1 MERINQKTTKQIKR
15 ENKNWLL
22 LVTVNEIETN
32 SLLSKLEPLEDYSD
46 ILVAYNKNNTYY
58 IGRFGAYNVIHVQS
72 DMGAI
77 NRDAVMTTVDN
88 AIRMWNPRGI
98 IMVGV
103 AWGMNKGKQKIGDV
117 LISKKIL
124 QYETAKISNGST
136 IPRGA
141 DSEAGGVLTNRFKS
155 CMDWEYLLEDGSLA
169 KKYIGT
175 VLSGEKL
182 LDDKAYRD
190 RLHDSFSE
198 AIGGEMEGAGLASV
212 AMANN
217 LYEWIIVKG
226 ICDWGYDKQS
236 DNKDK
241 YQEIAMNSALSLCEA
256 VLCDDSVLE
265 EILKVD
271 NKKKNDNNVLL
282 RINAYKL
289 FFYRNSKK
297 ITIKELGKLSGL
309 SIGQISK
316 CEKINM
322 QENEFSI
329 RIFRE
334 TPVAIIRSLEK
345 ALNLRKGELVA
356 EDDDLLAEKYKNY
369 YLKRKGIHSTP
380 MKLKNAKIVV
390 FDFDGTLV
398 SPNFSR
404 TTWERIWIELGYS
417 VNDCDFY
424 HRQFSN
430 KQITHEQ
437 WCRITETRFKEKS
450 LDKGTLK
457 KIAEDMKLIKGCK
470 ETLLELKKRD
480 ILLYIVSG
488 SIREIIKEVLGDL
501 VNLFEDISANKFYF
515 QKNKLSRIVGT
526 DYDFEGKA
534 DYIKK
539 LVYENKLNASEV
551 LFIGNSFNDTYAHLS
566 GARTLCI
573 NPQNTN
579 YTNAIYW
586 HDYIREV
593 NDLKEILPYVFIEEK
608 IGKNM

>member
-15 ENKNWLL
+15 DIKNWLL

-32 SLLSKLEPLEDYSD
+32 SLLSKLVPLEDYSD
-46 ILVAYNKNNTYY
+46 ILVAYNKNNTYF
-58 IGRFGAYNVIHVQS
+58 IGRFGAYNVLHVQS
-72 DMGAI
+72 DMGAM

-98 IMVGV
+98 IMIGV

-124 QYETAKISNGST
+124 QYETAKISNGNT

-141 DSEAGGVLTNRFKS
+141 DTEAGGVLTNRFKS
-155 CMDWEYLLEDGSLA
+155 CMDWKYLLEDGKVA
-169 KKYIGT
+169 KKFIGT

-190 RLHDSFSE
+190 KLHDSFPE
-198 AIGGEMEGAGLASV
+198 AIGGDMEGAGLASV

-226 ICDWGYDKQS
+226 ICDWGYDKQC

-241 YQEIAMNSALSLCEA
+241 YQEIAMKSALSLCDA

-265 EILKVD
+265 DILRVE
-271 NKKKNDNNVLL
+271 NKRKNDDNVFL

-289 FFYRNSKK
+289 FFYRNEKK
-297 ITIKELGKLSGL
+297 ITIKELGILSSI

-334 TPVAIIRSLEK
+334 TPIAIIKSLEK

-356 EDDDLLAEKYKNY
+356 EDDDLLAEKYKTY

-380 MKLKNAKIVV
+380 IKLKDAKIVV

-404 TTWERIWIELGYS
+404 TTWERIWVELGYS
-417 VNDCDFY
+417 VNDCDSY

-430 KQITHEQ
+430 KQITHEH
-437 WCRITETRFKEKS
+437 WCKITETKFKERG
-450 LDKGTLK
+450 LDKEILK
-457 KIAEDMKLIKGCK
+457 KIAEEMKLIKGCR
-470 ETLLELKKRD
+470 ETLLELKKKD

-488 SIREIIKEVLGDL
+488 SIREIIKEVLGDS

-539 LVYENKLNASEV
+539 LVHENKINASEV

-593 NDLKEILPYVFIEEK
+593 HNLKEILPYVFVEK
-608 IGKNM
+608 NK

>member
-22 LVTVNEIETN
+22 LVTVNDIETN
-32 SLLSKLEPLEDYSD
+32 SLLSRLKPLKDYSD
-46 ILVAYNKNNTYY
+46 ILVAYSKNNTYF

-72 DMGAI
+72 DMGAM

-88 AIRMWNPRGI
+88 AIKMWKPRGI

-103 AWGMNKGKQKIGDV
+103 AWGMNKGKQRIGDV

-141 DSEAGGVLTNRFKS
+141 DTEAGGVLTNRFKS
-155 CMDWEYLLEDGSLA
+155 CMDWEYLLEDGKAA
-169 KKYIGT
+169 KKYMGT

-182 LDDKAYRD
+182 LDDKNYRD
-190 RLHDSFSE
+190 KLHSSFPE

-236 DNKDK
+236 ENKDR
-241 YQEIAMNSALSLCEA
+241 YQEIAMESAISLCES

-265 EILKVD
+265 EILKAEKRKNNAD
-271 NKKKNDNNVLL
+271 NLML

-289 FFYRNSKK
+289 FFYRNSQK
-297 ITIKELGKLSGL
+297 ITIKELSKLSGI
-309 SIGQISK
+309 SIGHISK
-316 CEKINM
+316 CEKINAE
-322 QENEFSI
+322 ENEFSI

-334 TPVAIIRSLEK
+334 TTVATIRSLEK
-345 ALNLRKGELVA
+345 ALNLRKGELIA
-356 EDDDLLAEKYKNY
+356 DDDDLLAEKYKNY
-369 YLKRKGIHSTP
+369 YLKKKGIHDTP

-398 SPNFSR
+398 SPNFSK
-404 TTWERIWIELGYS
+404 TTWERIWTELGYS
-417 VNDCDFY
+417 VNDCDYY

-437 WCRITETRFKEKS
+437 WCKITEDKFREAGLTKEIM
-450 LDKGTLK
+450 K
-457 KIAEDMKLIKGCK
+457 KIASEMVLIDGCK
-470 ETLLELKKRD
+470 ETLMELKSRD
-480 ILLYIVSG
+480 VLLYIVSG
-488 SIREIIKEVLGDL
+488 SIREIIKEVLGDM

-515 QKNKLSRIVGT
+515 QKGKLSRIVGT
-526 DYDFEGKA
+526 EYDFEGKA
-534 DYIKK
+534 EYVKQI
-539 LVYENKLNASEV
+539 VNENKINASEI
-551 LFIGNSFNDTYAHLS
+551 LFVGNSFNDTFVHLS

-579 YTNAIYW
+579 YTNSIYW

-593 NDLKEILPYVFIEEK
+593 NNLREILPHVFIEDK
-608 IGKNM
+608 

>member
-22 LVTVNEIETN
+22 LVTVNDIETN
-32 SLLSKLEPLEDYSD
+32 SLLSRLKPLKDYSD
-46 ILVAYNKNNTYY
+46 ILVAYNKNNTYF

-72 DMGAI
+72 DMGAM

-88 AIRMWNPRGI
+88 AIKMWNPRGI

-103 AWGMNKGKQKIGDV
+103 AWGMNKGKQSIGDV

-124 QYETAKISNGST
+124 QYETAKISNGNT

-141 DSEAGGVLTNRFKS
+141 DTEAGGVLTNRFKS
-155 CMDWEYLLEDGSLA
+155 CVDWKYELEDGQMA

-182 LDDKAYRD
+182 LDDKLYRD
-190 RLHDSFSE
+190 KLYRAFPE

-236 DNKDK
+236 KKKDM

-265 EILKVD
+265 DILKVES
-271 NKKKNDNNVLL
+271 KKKNTENVML

-289 FFYRNSKK
+289 FFYRNSEK
-297 ITIKELGKLSGL
+297 ITIKALSKLSGI

-316 CEKINM
+316 CEKINI

-329 RIFRE
+329 RVFRE
-334 TPVAIIRSLEK
+334 TSVANIRSLEK
-345 ALNLRKGELVA
+345 ALNLRKGELIA
-356 EDDDLLAEKYKNY
+356 DDDDLLAEKYKNY
-369 YLKRKGIHSTP
+369 YLKRKGIHTTP
-380 MKLKNAKIVV
+380 MKLRNAKIVV

-398 SPNFSR
+398 SPNFSK

-417 VNDCDFY
+417 VNDCDYY

-437 WCRITETRFKEKS
+437 WCKITENKFKEAG
-450 LDKGTLK
+450 LTRNTIK
-457 KIAEDMKLIKGCK
+457 KIAADMELISGCK
-470 ETLLELKKRD
+470 ETLMELKKRD
-480 ILLYIVSG
+480 VLLYIVSG
-488 SIREIIKEVLGDL
+488 SIREIIKEVLGDMI
-501 VNLFEDISANKFYF
+501 NLFEDVSANKFYF
-515 QKNKLSRIVGT
+515 QKGELSRIVGT
-526 DYDFEGKA
+526 EYDFEGKA
-534 DYIKK
+534 DYVKQI
-539 LVYENKLNASEV
+539 VNENKVNASEV
-551 LFIGNSFNDTYAHLS
+551 LFVGNSFNDTFVHLS

-579 YTNAIYW
+579 YTNSIYW

-593 NDLKEILPYVFIEEK
+593 NDLSEIIPYIFVEEQQC
-608 IGKNM
+608 

>member
-22 LVTVNEIETN
+22 LVTVNDIETN
-32 SLLSKLEPLEDYSD
+32 SLLSKLKPLEDYSD
-46 ILVAYNKNNTYY
+46 ILVAYSKNNTYF

-72 DMGAI
+72 DMGAM

-124 QYETAKISNGST
+124 QYETAKISNGNT

-155 CMDWEYLLEDGSLA
+155 CVDWKYALEDGKLA

-182 LDDKAYRD
+182 LDDREYRD
-190 RLHDSFSE
+190 KLHDSFPE

-236 DNKDK
+236 ENKDK
-241 YQEIAMNSALSLCEA
+241 YQKIAMNSALSLCDA

-265 EILKVD
+265 DILKIE
-271 NKKKNDNNVLL
+271 NKRKNDDNMLL

-289 FFYRNSKK
+289 FFYRNSEK
-297 ITIKELGKLSGL
+297 ITIKELSKLSGV

-322 QENEFSI
+322 LENEFSI

-334 TPVAIIRSLEK
+334 TAVATIKNLEK

-404 TTWERIWIELGYS
+404 TTWERIWVELGYS
-417 VNDCDFY
+417 VNDCDYY

-437 WCRITETRFKEKS
+437 WCEITENKFRERNLDKEK
-450 LDKGTLK
+450 LR
-457 KIAEDMKLIKGCK
+457 KIAGDMKLIDGCR

-515 QKNKLSRIVGT
+515 QKGKLSRIVGT

-534 DYIKK
+534 DYIKQI
-539 LVYENKLNASEV
+539 VNENKINASEV

-593 NDLKEILPYVFIEEK
+593 NDLKEILPYIFIEEK
-608 IGKNM
+608 DK

>member
-22 LVTVNEIETN
+22 LVTVNDIETN
-32 SLLSKLEPLEDYSD
+32 SLLSKLKPLEDYSD
-46 ILVAYNKNNTYY
+46 ILVAYSKNNTYF

-72 DMGAI
+72 DMGAM

-124 QYETAKISNGST
+124 QYETAKISNGNT

-155 CMDWEYLLEDGSLA
+155 CVDWKYALEDGKLA

-182 LDDKAYRD
+182 LDDREYRD
-190 RLHDSFSE
+190 KLHDSFPE

-236 DNKDK
+236 ENKDK
-241 YQEIAMNSALSLCEA
+241 YQKIAMNSALSLCDA
-256 VLCDDSVLE
+256 VLCDATVLE
-265 EILKVD
+265 DSLKIE
-271 NKKKNDNNVLL
+271 NKRKNDDNMLL

-289 FFYRNSKK
+289 FFYRNSEK
-297 ITIKELGKLSGL
+297 ITIKELSKLSGV

-322 QENEFSI
+322 LENEFSI

-334 TPVAIIRSLEK
+334 TAVATIKNLEK

-404 TTWERIWIELGYS
+404 TTWERIWVELGYS
-417 VNDCDFY
+417 VNDCDYY

-437 WCRITETRFKEKS
+437 WCEITENKFRERNLDKEK
-450 LDKGTLK
+450 LR
-457 KIAEDMKLIKGCK
+457 KIAGDMKLIDGCR

-515 QKNKLSRIVGT
+515 QKGKLSRIVGT

-534 DYIKK
+534 DYIKQI
-539 LVYENKLNASEV
+539 VNENKINASEV

-593 NDLKEILPYVFIEEK
+593 NDLKEILPYIFIEEK
-608 IGKNM
+608 DK

>member
-22 LVTVNEIETN
+22 LVTVNDIETN
-32 SLLSKLEPLEDYSD
+32 SLLSKLKPLEDYSD
-46 ILVAYNKNNTYY
+46 ILVAYNKNNTYF

-72 DMGAI
+72 DMGAM

-124 QYETAKISNGST
+124 QYETAKISNGNT

-155 CMDWEYLLEDGSLA
+155 CVDWKYVLEDGKLA
-169 KKYIGT
+169 KKYMGT

-182 LDDKAYRD
+182 LDDREYRD
-190 RLHDSFSE
+190 KLHDSFPE

-236 DNKDK
+236 ENKDK
-241 YQEIAMNSALSLCEA
+241 YQEIAMNSALSLCDA

-265 EILKVD
+265 DILKIE
-271 NKKKNDNNVLL
+271 NKRKNDDNVLL

-289 FFYRNSKK
+289 FFYRNSEK
-297 ITIKELGKLSGL
+297 ITIKELSKLSGV

-322 QENEFSI
+322 LENEFSI

-334 TPVAIIRSLEK
+334 TPVATIKNLEK

-404 TTWERIWIELGYS
+404 TTWERIWVELGYG
-417 VNDCDFY
+417 VNDCDYY

-437 WCRITETRFKEKS
+437 WCEITEKKFKERN
-450 LDKGTLK
+450 LDKEKLR
-457 KIAEDMKLIKGCK
+457 KIAGDMKLINGCR
-470 ETLLELKKRD
+470 ETLLEIKKRD

-515 QKNKLSRIVGT
+515 QKDKLSRIVGT

-534 DYIKK
+534 DYIKQI
-539 LVYENKLNASEV
+539 VNENKINASEV

-593 NDLKEILPYVFIEEK
+593 NDLKEILPYIFIEEK
-608 IGKNM
+608 DK

>member
-15 ENKNWLL
+15 EHKNWLL
-22 LVTVNEIETN
+22 LVTVNDIETN
-32 SLLSKLEPLEDYSD
+32 KLLSKLKPLEDYSD
-46 ILVAYNKNNTYY
+46 ILVAYRKNNTYF
-58 IGRFGAYNVIHVQS
+58 IGKFEAYNVIHVQS
-72 DMGAI
+72 DMGAM

-124 QYETAKISNGST
+124 QYETAKISNGNT

-155 CMDWEYLLEDGSLA
+155 CVDWQYVLDDGKSA

-182 LDDKAYRD
+182 LDDKVYRD
-190 RLHDSFSE
+190 KLHDSFPE

-236 DNKDK
+236 ENKDK
-241 YQEIAMNSALSLCEA
+241 YQEIAMDSALSLCEA

-265 EILKVD
+265 DILKVE
-271 NKKKNDNNVLL
+271 NKRKNDDNMLL

-289 FFYRNSKK
+289 FFYRNSEK
-297 ITIKELGKLSGL
+297 ITIKELSKLSGVT
-309 SIGQISK
+309 IGQISK

-322 QENEFSI
+322 LENEFSI

-334 TPVAIIRSLEK
+334 TSVATIKNLEK
-345 ALNLRKGELVA
+345 ALKLRNGELVA

-398 SPNFSR
+398 SPSFSR
-404 TTWERIWIELGYS
+404 TTWERIWVELGYN
-417 VNDCDFY
+417 VNDCDYY

-437 WCRITETRFKEKS
+437 WCELTEKKFKERG
-450 LDKGTLK
+450 LDKEKLK
-457 KIAEDMKLIKGCK
+457 KIAGDMKLIDGCK

-515 QKNKLSRIVGT
+515 QKGKLSRIVGT

-534 DYIKK
+534 DYIKQI
-539 LVYENKLNASEV
+539 VNENKINASEV

-593 NDLKEILPYVFIEEK
+593 NDLKEILSYVFIEERD
-608 IGKNM
+608 

>member
-22 LVTVNEIETN
+22 LVTVNDIETN
-32 SLLSKLEPLEDYSD
+32 SLLSRLKPLEDYSD
-46 ILVAYNKNNTYY
+46 ILVAYSKNNTYF

-72 DMGAI
+72 DMGAM

-88 AIRMWNPRGI
+88 AIKMWNPRGI

-103 AWGMNKGKQKIGDV
+103 AWGMNKGKQRIGDV

-141 DSEAGGVLTNRFKS
+141 DTEAGGVLTNRFKS
-155 CMDWEYLLEDGSLA
+155 CMDWEYLLEDGKAA
-169 KKYIGT
+169 KKYMGT

-182 LDDKAYRD
+182 LDDKNYRD
-190 RLHDSFSE
+190 KLHSSFPE

-236 DNKDK
+236 ENKDR
-241 YQEIAMNSALSLCEA
+241 YQKIAMESAISLCES

-265 EILKVD
+265 EILKAE
-271 NKKKNDNNVLL
+271 NRKKNADNLML

-289 FFYRNSKK
+289 FFYRNSQK
-297 ITIKELGKLSGL
+297 ITIKELSKLSGI
-309 SIGQISK
+309 SIGHISK
-316 CEKINM
+316 CEKINAE
-322 QENEFSI
+322 ENEFSI

-334 TPVAIIRSLEK
+334 TTVATIRSLEK
-345 ALNLRKGELVA
+345 ALNLRKGELTA
-356 EDDDLLAEKYKNY
+356 DDDDLLAEKYKNY
-369 YLKRKGIHSTP
+369 YLKRKGIHATP

-398 SPNFSR
+398 SPNFSK
-404 TTWERIWIELGYS
+404 TTWERIWTELGYS
-417 VNDCDFY
+417 VNDCDYY

-437 WCRITETRFKEKS
+437 WCKITE
-450 LDKGTLK
+450 DKFREAGLTKDIMK
-457 KIAEDMKLIKGCK
+457 K
-470 ETLLELKKRD
+470 
-480 ILLYIVSG
+480 
-488 SIREIIKEVLGDL
+488 
-501 VNLFEDISANKFYF
+501 N
-515 QKNKLSRIVGT
+515 
-526 DYDFEGKA
+526 
-534 DYIKK
+534 
-539 LVYENKLNASEV
+539 
-551 LFIGNSFNDTYAHLS
+551 
-566 GARTLCI
+566 CI
-573 NPQNTN
+573 
-579 YTNAIYW
+579 
-586 HDYIREV
+586 
-593 NDLKEILPYVFIEEK
+593 
-608 IGKNM
+608 